1 MLKNNSP
8 QRHRGTEKSLEQFPP
23 HLGGGLGWGCSLNIF
38 DNKVNNSPPSQ
49 PSPFEGEGESMLK
62 VFSVPLCLCGEGF
75 KSHGEAFRF
84 NGTSNE

>member
-1 MLKNNSP
+1 MLKNYSP

-23 HLGGGLGWGCSLNIF
+23 HVGVGLGWGCNLGNF
-38 DNKVNNSPPSQ
+38 DIKVNHSPPSQ

-75 KSHGEAFRF
+75 GLMGFG
-84 NGTSNE
+84 NSNE